1 MVKINLKS
9 SIPVKTAEKTK
20 EIPKTPETPPKKI
33 EKPPATEAEKIFTPL
48 EISEVQPEPEFEEV
62 VKETEFQFIPESK
75 PGPAR
80 RMQSKP
86 QEPLEVIEERWDDHY
101 SSGSS
106 KKNVLIIIGVIL
118 LVLLGSVGIYQ
129 LTDGLKNIPFFKKS
143 KTAAITKT
151 DQAIPAGD
159 KVSAIPP
166 AFQQNMAINQFITT
180 QLNHLISKKSNTVRY
195 SLIIISGSEIN
206 LTLVS
211 DAENKITQFKN
222 ELNKEFP
229 GLNFKTISS
238 QKKNLNNTSMYFAD
252 LKSRVNANQSPVA
265 GISSGNVGTITA
277 FDSEMQNLAKKHKVN
292 LEKIKSGKPKDN
304 QTFSEKPYYLNF
316 SGNRDNMINFIN
328 DIVTNYPSVRINKLA
343 LNPSNFITFSDNHLS
358 ARLNVSQINP
368 K

>member
-9 SIPVKTAEKTK
+9 SIPLKTTEKPR

-48 EISEVQPEPEFEEV
+48 EISEVQPEPELEEV

-75 PGPAR
+75 PSPAR
-80 RMQSKP
+80 RMPSKP

-101 SSGSS
+101 ASGSS
-106 KKNVLIIIGVIL
+106 KKNILIIMGV
-118 LVLLGSVGIYQ
+118 VLLILVGSVGIYQ
-129 LTDGLKNIPFFKKS
+129 LTDGFKNIPFFKKS
-143 KTAAITKT
+143 KTAASTKI
-151 DQAIPAGD
+151 DQTIPAGE
-159 KVSAIPP
+159 KVAAIPP
-166 AFQQNMAINQFITT
+166 VFQQNAAINQFITT

-195 SLIIISGSEIN
+195 SLIILSSNEIN

-222 ELNKEFP
+222 ELNKEIP

-238 QKKNLNNTSMYFAD
+238 QKKNLNNTSMYFVD
-252 LKSRVNANQSPVA
+252 LKTRVNANQIPVA
-265 GISSGNVGTITA
+265 GISSGNVGTIPA
-277 FDSEMQNLAKKHKVN
+277 FDSELQNLAKKHKVN
-292 LEKIKSGKPKDN
+292 LEKIKSGKGKVN
-304 QTFSEKPYYLNF
+304 QAFSENPYYLNF
-316 SGNRDNMINFIN
+316 SGNRDNMINFITE
-328 DIVTNYPSVRINKLA
+328 IVTNYPSARINKLA